1 MGFNGYQQ
9 ALADEERAP
18 REALGFYR
26 RLDALERMRRPALVL
41 VATALGAL
49 GPFAGVW
56 LSRLMPHGAE
66 IPVLALTTLLVSFS
80 VPAVGGV
87 LTETRNA
94 RAGAEWSGAQSPADS
109 GPSLSHWLLYLVF
122 PLLSDAIQFVVA
134 FLITGLVLA
143 ALRAAV
149 WAAEAVFGDGVAFS
163 SAMSSPTR
171 QWEVVLGSVGLAL
184 YFLKSLS
191 GTRTVQDDGRGHWFP
206 RRTGIGLLLNLD
218 EVAMFAGHVTLIGAI
233 IAIAQGISDPW
244 VIALASGGA
253 AIAVLARSKLVFEP
267 PSDLAASAL
276 YELGAARCLIRLGRT
291 ASADA
296 VLGRRFV
303 DHDAI
308 RPVPDE
314 LRELA
319 LVTAEAIRLHRGAR
333 LGGGSRRDVG
343 SWRDELDELR
353 SKAPPAWEPQLKGAF
368 TDAVTRTKGLVR
380 LE

>member
-1 MGFNGYQQ
+1 MELNGYGQ

-18 REALGFYR
+18 RDALGLYR
-26 RLDALERMRRPALVL
+26 RLYALGRVRRPVLVF

-49 GPFAGVW
+49 GPVAGVR
-56 LSRLMPHGAE
+56 LSHLMPHGAQ

-80 VPAVGGV
+80 VPAAGGV

-94 RAGAEWSGAQSPADS
+94 RAEAEWSGVQSPVDS
-109 GPSLSHWLLYLVF
+109 GPSLSHWLLYLLF

-134 FLITGLVLA
+134 VLITGLVLA
-143 ALRAAV
+143 TLRAAV
-149 WAAEAVFGDGVAFS
+149 WAAGAVFGDGVPFS
-163 SAMSSPTR
+163 SAMSAPMR
-171 QWEVVLGSVGLAL
+171 EWEVVLVAVGLTL

-191 GTRTVQDDGRGHWFP
+191 GTRTVLNDGREHWFP

-218 EVAMFAGHVTLIGAI
+218 EVAMFAGHVTLIGAM
-233 IAIAQGISDPW
+233 IAIAAGIGDPW
-244 VIALASGGA
+244 VMALASGGA
-253 AIAVLARSKLVFEP
+253 AIAVLARSRLVFEP
-267 PSDLAASAL
+267 PSDLATSAL

-308 RPVPDE
+308 RPVPAE

-319 LVTAEAIRLHRGAR
+319 LVTSEAIRLHRGA
-333 LGGGSRRDVG
+333 LPGGGSRGDVG
-343 SWRDELDELR
+343 SWHNELEELS
-353 SKAPPAWEPQLKGAF
+353 SKVPSAWEPQLKGAF

-380 LE
+380 LD